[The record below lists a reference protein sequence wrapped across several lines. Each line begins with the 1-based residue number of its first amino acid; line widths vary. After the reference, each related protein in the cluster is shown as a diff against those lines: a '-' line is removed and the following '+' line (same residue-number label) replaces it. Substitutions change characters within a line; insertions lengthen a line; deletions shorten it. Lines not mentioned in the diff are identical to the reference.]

1 VNVVWRIARATATR
15 IKVKAEAGR
24 YILVVV
30 AGFVVDLTVTWLTH
44 QLLGLDLLLASALGF
59 VVAMVLSYF
68 VHELWT
74 FRRPDSRVSLQRF
87 MKFVAACSATLI
99 TRLALVSATGLIDAL
114 ADASLVRLAIAFAG
128 SLVVGFVLN
137 RETVFTSANDRSR

>member
-1 VNVVWRIARATATR
+1 VNVVWRIARATVTR

-44 QLLGLDLLLASALGF
+44 QLLGLDLLPASALGF

>member
-1 VNVVWRIARATATR
+1 VNVVWRIARATVTG

-44 QLLGLDLLLASALGF
+44 QLLGLDLLPASALGF

>member
-1 VNVVWRIARATATR
+1 VNVVWRIARATVTR

-30 AGFVVDLTVTWLTH
+30 AGFVVDLSVTWLTH
-44 QLLGLDLLLASALGF
+44 QLLGLDLLPASALGF